1 MTDYEVLK
9 RMMEDGLLVPLKSSR
24 RMVDGHLLDAII
36 TESKRYYERKEEL
49 LANGFSKDDVDV
61 LDYKFGLTVNE
72 FLTMSYYTLR
82 NCLSIYRMH
91 QMCCCEKKRSDIHE
105 V

>member
-9 RMMEDGLLVPLKSSR
+9 RMMEDGLLVPLRGSCPAE
-24 RMVDGHLLDAII
+24 GHLSDAII
-36 TESKRYYERKEEL
+36 AESKRYYERREEL
-49 LANGFSKDDVDV
+49 LANGFSKDDVDI

-91 QMCCCEKKRSDIHE
+91 QMCCCEKKE
-105 V
+105 